1 MNRQTPPAF
10 KTVDSLNLLPIEIFE
25 LNNGIKVH
33 LMKAGS
39 QEVTKMDVIFQSGSV
54 QAGKKLVASTTNTVM
69 MEGTQSLTSAEI
81 SEKIDFFGA
90 YLGQQTNYHHSV
102 LTLVSLTHYLPETLA
117 ILEDI
122 IKNPVFPEHEI
133 ETHLTKRKQE
143 FLVEGEKVNTI
154 STRAF
159 TQQLFSREHPYGNF
173 LAEEHFDQLTR
184 NDLVEFHKRAYTPA
198 GTHILISGQPGDQ
211 IKELLNKH
219 LGQQWG
225 QPATP
230 DEIAY
235 DFDSILPET
244 QIIPKEG
251 AVQSAIKIGR
261 RLFNRTHPDYFDMQ
275 ILNTILGGY
284 FGSRLMTN
292 IREEKGLTYGI
303 SSYIMPYK
311 KSGFLVISTEV
322 KAENREMA
330 VQEIFNE
337 LERLRNETISAEE
350 LTLVKNYMTG
360 DMIRNFDGPFAT
372 SDNYRGLLDLDLGP
386 DHFEQRFEAILKIT
400 PQRLKELAEKY
411 LQPDDFTIIVAGQ

>member
-25 LNNGIKVH
+25 LDNGIKVH
-33 LMKAGS
+33 LMQAGS
-39 QEVTKMDVIFQSGSV
+39 QEVTKMDVIFQAGSV

-69 MEGTQSLTSAEI
+69 MEGTQALTSAEI

-102 LTLVSLTHYLPETLA
+102 LTLISLTHYLPETLA

-122 IKNPVFPEHEI
+122 IKHPVFPQHEI
-133 ETHLTKRKQE
+133 DTYLNKRKQE
-143 FLVEGEKVNTI
+143 FLVEGEKVKTI

-159 TQQLFSREHPYGNF
+159 TQQLFGQAHPYGNY

-184 NDLVEFHKRAYTPA
+184 TDLVDFHRRAYTPLD
-198 GTHILISGQPGDQ
+198 THILISGQPGDS

-225 QPATP
+225 QPLKP
-230 DEIAY
+230 HEITY
-235 DFDSILPET
+235 EFDHILPT
-244 QIIPKEG
+244 TKIIPKEG

-275 ILNTILGGY
+275 VLNTILGGY

-311 KSGFLVISTEV
+311 NSGFLVIATEV
-322 KAENREMA
+322 KAENRELA

-337 LERLRNETISAEE
+337 MQQLRNETVSTEE
-350 LTLVKNYMTG
+350 LALIKNYMTG

-372 SDNYRGLLDLDLGP
+372 SDNYRGLIDLNLGP
-386 DHFEQRFEAILKIT
+386 DHFQRRFEAIVNMT
-400 PQRLKELAEKY
+400 PERLRDLAKKY
-411 LQPDDFTIIVAGQ
+411 FQPNDFTTIIAGQ